1 MDYKLIKINK
11 DLESKYSNKVEQ
23 IDSFVKALKRQIE
36 LKDTPFVKGKG
47 SGFTSIG
54 NVIIQALDPKN
65 AENLDLALDILTE
78 MAESLSLDKN
88 VSESEAYCLVNI
100 IKIKYT
106 YLKNRS
112 SSDIEVYKGL
122 ISRIQYIIDRI
133 DIDEEEN
140 WFIEYNQI
148 KDEIETN
155 PPEKPISQENKN
167 LIDEINNLFNIK
179 VRKEMKPKEFIFF
192 IIEKYPYYCY
202 DKTKDTFKDL
212 SCEKILEEIFSLY
225 HPDNYS
231 NREDFPIYNEIYM
244 LLGKIKDDLLKYK

>member
-1 MDYKLIKINK
+1 MFLN
-11 DLESKYSNKVEQ
+11 
-23 IDSFVKALKRQIE
+23 LK
-36 LKDTPFVKGKG
+36 
-47 SGFTSIG
+47 
-54 NVIIQALDPKN
+54 
-65 AENLDLALDILTE
+65 
-78 MAESLSLDKN
+78 
-88 VSESEAYCLVNI
+88 LVNI

-140 WFIEYNQI
+140 WFIEYNQL

-244 LLGKIKDDLLKYK
+244 LLGKIKDDEDYYRDDAYDKLYGNPEKAEKYKLYLKALKGAGFKGKIRKG